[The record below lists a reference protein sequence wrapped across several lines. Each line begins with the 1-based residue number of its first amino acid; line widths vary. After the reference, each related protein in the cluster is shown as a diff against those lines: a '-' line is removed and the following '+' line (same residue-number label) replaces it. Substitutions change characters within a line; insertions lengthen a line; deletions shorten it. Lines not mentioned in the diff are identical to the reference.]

1 MHLLNKHAK
10 DFVKYKTQFEFAK
23 GGMERG
29 KKKSKNNHVVHPSAI
44 KKYFSGHRRYEKG
57 NLP

>member
-1 MHLLNKHAK
+1 MLNKHAK

-29 KKKSKNNHVVHPSAI
+29 KKKSKNNRVVHLSAI
-44 KKYFSGHRRYEKG
+44 TKYFSGHLRYGKG